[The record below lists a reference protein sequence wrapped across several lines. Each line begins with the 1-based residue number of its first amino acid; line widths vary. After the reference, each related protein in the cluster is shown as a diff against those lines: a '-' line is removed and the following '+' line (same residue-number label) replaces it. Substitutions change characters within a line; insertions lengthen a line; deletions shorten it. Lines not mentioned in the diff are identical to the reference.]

1 MGAVLMIDSYRI
13 QKRIFDLYAEREYSE
28 SEIKDILEKYSDRAK
43 IWEESLQKYSTEEIL
58 RVIDE
63 YWRFKNSEV
72 KPRLAHIQ
80 AMLNTQ
86 KVEEYEINDRR
97 EEQEK
102 LARQAEKTKE
112 ELRRKMLEKWGV

>member
-1 MGAVLMIDSYRI
+1 MIDFYRI

-86 KVEEYEINDRR
+86 KIDTYEISENK

-102 LARQAEKTKE
+102 LALQAEKTKE
-112 ELRRKMLEKWGV
+112 ELRRKMIEKWGV